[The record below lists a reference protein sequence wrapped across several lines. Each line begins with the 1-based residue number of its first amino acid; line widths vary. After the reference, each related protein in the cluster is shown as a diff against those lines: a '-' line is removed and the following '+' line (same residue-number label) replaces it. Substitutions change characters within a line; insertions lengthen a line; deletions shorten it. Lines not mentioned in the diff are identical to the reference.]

1 LGEPALVDFSTLAG
15 DQFVTITVGGGLPQC
30 GSIDF
35 NGDGLF
41 PSDDDILAFLRVFAG
56 GQC

>member
-1 LGEPALVDFSTLAG
+1 VFAGGQCSTG
-15 DQFVTITVGGGLPQC
+15 TC